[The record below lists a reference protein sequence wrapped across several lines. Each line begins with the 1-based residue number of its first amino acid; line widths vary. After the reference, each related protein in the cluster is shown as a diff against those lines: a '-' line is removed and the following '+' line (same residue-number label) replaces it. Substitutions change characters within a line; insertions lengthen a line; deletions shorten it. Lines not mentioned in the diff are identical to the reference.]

1 MGMRKE
7 RGGIRMLM
15 GVIRKGNELII
26 CRVGKG
32 KRFGLMELTM
42 RAIMKTVRRMVQIA
56 SSYGQTAHPTSVNST
71 KIIFMVR
78 GRSILLMEIS
88 IRVNGSKAR

>member
-7 RGGIRMLM
+7 RGGIHMRM
-15 GVIRKGNELII
+15 GVIRKENELII

-42 RAIMKTVRRMVQIA
+42 RAIMKTERKTVQIA
-56 SSYGQTAHPTSVNST
+56 SFYGQTAHPT
-71 KIIFMVR
+71 
-78 GRSILLMEIS
+78 
-88 IRVNGSKAR
+88 